1 MNILDKFK
9 SLFKSKHL
17 DIASRFT
24 IEREAV
30 SGTMSEFFVV
40 REHSTGKMLG
50 LKILDLE
57 KQDFFESRFEGR
69 TRPKEGEISCQ
80 MHHPNV
86 VETFEHGYLATGQ
99 QYIVMEYIDGLGL
112 AAMIL
117 DNDPK
122 LVGNQVDLINQMAD
136 ALEYVH
142 KQEFIHRD
150 ICPRN
155 FIVSK
160 DGKMLKLID
169 FGLTLPATPEFMV
182 PGNRTGTPNYMAPE
196 IVRRRATDQR
206 TDLFS
211 FGVTAFR
218 LCAYEL
224 PWPVG
229 EGTGLAALNHDSMPP
244 KDIFELCPGINE
256 TLGKAIMSCIEQDP
270 NNRPDSVTAFKNLIR
285 DVKSIDQ
292 A

>member
-1 MNILDKFK
+1 MNILDKIK

-24 IEREAV
+24 IEREAI

-40 REHSTGKMLG
+40 REHTTGKMLG

-57 KQDFFESRFEGR
+57 KQEFFESRFEGR
-69 TRPKEGEISCQ
+69 TRPKEGDISCQ

-99 QYIVMEYIDGLGL
+99 QYIIMEYIEGQGL

-117 DNDPK
+117 GNHPS
-122 LVGNQVDLINQMAD
+122 LIGNQVNLINQMID
-136 ALEYVH
+136 SLDYVH
-142 KQEFIHRD
+142 SQKFIHRD

-160 DGKMLKLID
+160 DGKTLKLID
-169 FGLTLPATPEFMV
+169 FGLTLPATPEFMA

-196 IVRRRATDQR
+196 IVRRRATDER

-211 FGVTAFR
+211 FGVSAFR
-218 LCAYEL
+218 ICAYEL

-244 KDIFELCPGINE
+244 KDILEACPTINK
-256 TLGKAIMSCIEQDP
+256 TLGKAIMSCLEQDP
-270 NNRPDSVTAFKNLIR
+270 NKRPESAAAFKNMIR
-285 DVKSIDQ
+285 DVQTFDQ